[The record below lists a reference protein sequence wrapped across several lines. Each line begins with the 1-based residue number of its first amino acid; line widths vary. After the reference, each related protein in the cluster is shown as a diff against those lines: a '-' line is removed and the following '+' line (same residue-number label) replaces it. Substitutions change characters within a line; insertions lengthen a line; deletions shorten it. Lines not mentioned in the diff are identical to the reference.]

1 MSCDQL
7 MNSLREFATHSFVGL
22 CLSLLSSFEQE
33 ERMNESIKKK
43 KRKKRMFSR
52 DSNKQKKGKEKEK
65 QLIVWKLLGFLDPVV
80 LHQ

>member
-1 MSCDQL
+1 
-7 MNSLREFATHSFVGL
+7 
-22 CLSLLSSFEQE
+22 
-33 ERMNESIKKK
+33 
-43 KRKKRMFSR
+43 MFSR